1 LPESNM
7 NPNIQP
13 GYAHKESLIELET
26 ADDIKGYIEASG
38 FSSKTKNDL
47 LLILAT
53 ASGKE
58 FRTANYSLWE
68 GLERKANFRLRMIE
82 LEVLIPREDRDRKE
96 FEAARMAI
104 EDLYVNNLS
113 QSIRDEYG
121 RNVFWAQYVEEVRT
135 SSYSETNENA
145 HVTQVNP
152 QQGGFSFSNLPII
165 GGFVKK

>member
-1 LPESNM
+1 M
-7 NPNIQP
+7 NPNNQP

-26 ADDIKGYIEASG
+26 AEDITEYIKTSG

-47 LLILAT
+47 LLTLAT

-58 FRTANYSLWE
+58 FRTANYNKWE
-68 GLERKANFRLRMIE
+68 ALERLANFRMRVIE

-113 QSIRDEYG
+113 QSTRDEYG

-135 SSYSETNENA
+135 SSYSETKETA
-145 HVTQVNP
+145 HMTNVNP
-152 QQGGFSFSNLPII
+152 STGGFSLRSIPVI
-165 GGFVKK
+165 GGFIK